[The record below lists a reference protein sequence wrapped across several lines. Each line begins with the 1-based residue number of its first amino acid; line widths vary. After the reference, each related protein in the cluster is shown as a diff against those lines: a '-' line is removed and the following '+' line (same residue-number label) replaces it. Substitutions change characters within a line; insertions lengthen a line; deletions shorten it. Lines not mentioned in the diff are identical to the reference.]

1 MSPAVYVPLPPSH
14 SSTNCVPPFQ
24 KLFEYQPK
32 MVEYRVIDGD
42 HDWMVWRD
50 TIGDA
55 LEYMTAFVS
64 QPQITEP

>member
-1 MSPAVYVPLPPSH
+1 
-14 SSTNCVPPFQ
+14 
-24 KLFEYQPK
+24 

-42 HDWMVWRD
+42 HEWRVWRD

-64 QPQITEP
+64 QPQIAKP